1 MATWLAAGVLAVIA
15 LVLGL
20 VLVTRGPSQHDRRR
34 DVIRLSQRFA
44 VALSSYD
51 YHHLDADFARVR
63 SMSTAGFQD
72 EYNQLLGGQQFID
85 ALRQSQAVSTAT
97 IQTGPL
103 LASLTGDDAR
113 TFTVVNQRI
122 VNTSNAQ
129 PQLTRTR
136 VELYLIETVS
146 GWKVDRVDIQ

>member
-1 MATWLAAGVLAVIA
+1 M
-15 LVLGL
+15 GL
-20 VLVTRGPSQHDRRR
+20 VLVTQGPSQHDRRR

-51 YHHLDADFARVR
+51 YRHLDADFAGVR

-72 EYNQLLGGQQFID
+72 EYNQLLGGQQFVD

-103 LASLTGDDAR
+103 LATLTRDDAR
-113 TFTVVNQRI
+113 TFTVVNQKI
-122 VNTSNAQ
+122 VNASNSQ

-136 VELYLIETVS
+136 IELYLVQTVS